1 MNESPGKAFLRPGK
15 VVLLVLI
22 GVFVY
27 AGAVVALV
35 PAGWLWQQ
43 AQGRI
48 SLPPEVQ
55 VQQLA
60 GQLWGGVANL
70 SVMDFPVRLEWDL
83 GMPSLSALAL
93 PVDFSLA
100 TAGSTV
106 QGDALVSWQGNGEV
120 HADGTIGVAE
130 FEPLIRRSG
139 GAVIEAEVTI
149 ERLNVVWADQAITQA
164 SGSGRW
170 GGGEVTWPMGN
181 RRGRADFP
189 PMRATLDSNPDG
201 ITLVVSEEGGDGPA
215 AVADIRW
222 TGMMDLRVFKR
233 MVDLAQQP
241 WPDSARP
248 GDVVFRVRQPLIPA
262 AALR

>member
-1 MNESPGKAFLRPGK
+1 MDESPGKAFLRPGK
-15 VVLLVLI
+15 VFLLVLI
-22 GVFVY
+22 GLIVY
-27 AGAVVALV
+27 VGALIALV

-60 GQLWGGVANL
+60 GQLWGGMANL
-70 SVMDFPVRLEWDL
+70 SVAGFPVRLEWDL
-83 GMPSLSALAL
+83 GTPSLSALAL

-106 QGDALVSWQGNGEV
+106 QGDALVSWQGSGEV
-120 HADGTIGVAE
+120 HASGIIGVAE

-139 GAVIEAEVTI
+139 GAVIEGDVI
-149 ERLNVVWADQAITQA
+149 IDRLNVGWADQAITQA
-164 SGSGRW
+164 NGLGRW

-181 RRGRADFP
+181 SEGRADFP
-189 PMRATLDSNPDG
+189 PMRATLDSSSDG
-201 ITLVVSEEGGDGPA
+201 ITLVVAEEGGDGPA
-215 AVADIRW
+215 AAADIRW

-233 MVDLAQQP
+233 MVDLARQP
-241 WPDSARP
+241 WSDAARP
-248 GDVVFRVRQPLIPA
+248 DDVVFRVRQPLIPPGA
-262 AALR
+262 IR

>member
-15 VVLLVLI
+15 VFLLVLI

-27 AGAVVALV
+27 VGTLVALV

-43 AQGRI
+43 AQGQV

-55 VQQLA
+55 VQQLS
-60 GQLWGGVANL
+60 GQLWGGAAGL
-70 SVMDFPVRLEWDL
+70 SIAGFPVRLEWDL
-83 GMPSLSALAL
+83 AAPSLSALAL
-93 PVDFSLA
+93 PIDFSVA
-100 TAGSTV
+100 TGGSSV
-106 QGDALVSWQGNGEV
+106 QGDALVSWQGNGEL
-120 HADGTIGVAE
+120 HAEGIIGVSE

-139 GAVIEAEVTI
+139 GAVIEGDITI
-149 ERLNVVWADQAITQA
+149 ERLDLGWADQALTQA
-164 SGSGRW
+164 SGLGRW

-189 PMRATLDSNPDG
+189 PMRATLDSNSDG

-215 AVADIRW
+215 AAADILW
-222 TGMMDLRVFKR
+222 TGLMDLQVYKR

-241 WPDSARP
+241 WSDTASPD
-248 GDVVFRVRQPLIPA
+248 DVVFRVRQPLIPPGA
-262 AALR
+262 VR